1 MFHFAGRD
9 RIVEHGR
16 AKWPRRASE
25 TAISTN
31 ARPWPEPSALV
42 IAGRSDVG
50 AERRVTLRR
59 VARRDIYEL
68 FRALDGDERFAG
80 LGIALRRETVD
91 GSLSYIIVVSGF
103 EFDSGTRDDLH
114 GFADDNSLR
123 VLAETPGEAVLTT
136 S

>member
-1 MFHFAGRD
+1 
-9 RIVEHGR
+9 
-16 AKWPRRASE
+16 
-25 TAISTN
+25 
-31 ARPWPEPSALV
+31 
-42 IAGRSDVG
+42 
-50 AERRVTLRR
+50 

-114 GFADDNSLR
+114 GFADENGLR
-123 VLAETPGEAVLTT
+123 VLAETPGEVVLTT